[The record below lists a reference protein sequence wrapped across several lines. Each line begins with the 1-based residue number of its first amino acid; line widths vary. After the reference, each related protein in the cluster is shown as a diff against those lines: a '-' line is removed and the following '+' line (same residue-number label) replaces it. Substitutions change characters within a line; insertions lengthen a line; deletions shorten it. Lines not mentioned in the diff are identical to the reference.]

1 MKAQVYEDIALR
13 RSYCFNIST
22 WWVWK
27 TIDIYIHK
35 EVGDDIFQI
44 WSLWTLSNLRLYCS
58 PCMSW
63 HWRFHFCLIGFRITL
78 TFSPLSNWLNSK
90 FYEIQGKTKEL
101 VAVQIWT
108 GLNAWSFNN
117 FREFSQI
124 KEFLMFT
131 TWHISFFDKIQGKPS
146 TLYVVGWVWTG
157 FYFFSFNKLNKFRKL
172 RHQI

>member
-1 MKAQVYEDIALR
+1 MSLEDNRYIYPQR
-13 RSYCFNIST
+13 G
-22 WWVWK
+22 WWWHFPNFKFVNK
-27 TIDIYIHK
+27 YLK
-35 EVGDDIFQI
+35 EM
-44 WSLWTLSNLRLYCS
+44 LALSNLRLYCS

-172 RHQI
+172 WHQILEI